1 MELQARFDEEANI
14 RWARRMEE
22 AGIQI
27 VYGLVGLKTH
37 CKLSLVVRREEDGIR
52 RYLHLGTGNY
62 NPATARTYTDL
73 GIFTADPEVTLEVA
87 TVFNT
92 LTSLGRPPEFQNL
105 LVAPFTLRRGMLER
119 IDREA
124 RNARAGRPG
133 SIVAKLNAV
142 QDEEVI
148 RALYRAS
155 QAGVEIDLIVRGI
168 CCLRPGLRGVSEN
181 IRVRSIVDRFLE
193 HSRIVRFENGGLE
206 PEFWIGSADWMPR
219 NLDRRVEV
227 MCRVRASSL
236 CERLQ
241 GILDVYLR
249 DDVKARVILPDGS
262 HARVEHKEGIR
273 AQEVLMRQSLSA
285 PVAELGTA

>member
-1 MELQARFDEEANI
+1 MVIVELQARFDEEANI

-62 NPATARTYTDL
+62 NPATARIYTDL
-73 GIFTADPEVTLEVA
+73 GIFTTDSEVTLEVA

-124 RNARAGRPG
+124 KNGRAGRPAR
-133 SIVAKLNAV
+133 IVAKLNAV

-181 IRVRSIVDRFLE
+181 VC
-193 HSRIVRFENGGLE
+193 
-206 PEFWIGSADWMPR
+206 P
-219 NLDRRVEV
+219 LDRRSV
-227 MCRVRASSL
+227 
-236 CERLQ
+236 
-241 GILDVYLR
+241 
-249 DDVKARVILPDGS
+249 P
-262 HARVEHKEGIR
+262 R
-273 AQEVLMRQSLSA
+273 AQPHRA
-285 PVAELGTA
+285 F